1 VCGPSG
7 SPAAVTG
14 ARMPQTSHLMIQLPA
29 PAPGIRARPRRTV
42 APPMP
47 RTACPLDSADRADA
61 ARRPLA
67 ERVCNQRHLS
77 PPMEQLRQCGGCRG
91 RWADIHPAS
100 VEDGLRP
107 VAAYWV
113 ENDSNKIN
121 AIPQIARLAPVED
134 RLGDIRGEIAEA
146 DDPSEVRPADAF
158 ALGKRGK
165 GNAVSAE
172 ECRVEPACSGH
183 QLAAAGCPRDD
194 EERPRQQG
202 RIVLIQRARE
212 DLEADVDPAA
222 GETRP
227 ARAAWPLVAKSAS
240 VKSATPCG

>member
-1 VCGPSG
+1 MLRADPSQNEFAISVIFLLQWNSSG
-7 SPAAVTG
+7 NAVAAG
-14 ARMPQTSHLMIQLPA
+14 AGGQTSTRRLL
-29 PAPGIRARPRRTV
+29 RTV
-42 APPMP
+42 
-47 RTACPLDSADRADA
+47 SDRWQHIGWKMD
-61 ARRPLA
+61 P
-67 ERVCNQRHLS
+67 
-77 PPMEQLRQCGGCRG
+77 
-91 RWADIHPAS
+91 
-100 VEDGLRP
+100 
-107 VAAYWV
+107 
-113 ENDSNKIN
+113 NKIN

>member
-1 VCGPSG
+1 
-7 SPAAVTG
+7 
-14 ARMPQTSHLMIQLPA
+14 
-29 PAPGIRARPRRTV
+29 
-42 APPMP
+42 
-47 RTACPLDSADRADA
+47 
-61 ARRPLA
+61 
-67 ERVCNQRHLS
+67 
-77 PPMEQLRQCGGCRG
+77 MEQLRQCGGCRG

-113 ENDSNKIN
+113 ENDPNKIN

-172 ECRVEPACSGH
+172 ECRVEPACSGQ
-183 QLAAAGCPRDD
+183 QLRRQAARGMMKKDRASKAASF
-194 EERPRQQG
+194 
-202 RIVLIQRARE
+202 QRARE

-222 GETRP
+222 GEL
-227 ARAAWPLVAKSAS
+227 APLVLRGPWSQNRRR
-240 VKSATPCG
+240 